1 MTPVASAN
9 NIGSD
14 IEFILRESSFIY
26 TTNIRGTRIDPW
38 GIPCFS
44 VPFLEK

>member
-14 IEFILRESSFIY
+14 IEFILRESSFTY
-26 TTNIRGTRIDPW
+26 AMNMRGTRIDP
-38 GIPCFS
+38 FRVS
-44 VPFLEK
+44 VYPS